1 MIIFYLI
8 LLENIA
14 GGDVLTG
21 PYQVKQCA
29 GRNIQITCRY
39 HSFYRNNVKYWCK
52 GYYFNHCSILIRTN
66 QPLHVSG
73 PLEITDNKNEGFFS
87 IHMKSIKSE
96 NSGWYWCAIER
107 VSRHVSFAVEL
118 IISKEGTQQ
127 CLVPEPTPQLKVRD
141 TTTLPVTTRTL
152 TTSKTTETTSMS
164 QATLKRTVIAKV
176 TPQTMTGEINF
187 TQTPVHKIWSII
199 RWFIFLGLCLIVFCF
214 TMYTELS

>member
-1 MIIFYLI
+1 LTVTLWSHHIYL
-8 LLENIA
+8 LLPDEFISDIS

-107 VSRHVSFAVEL
+107 VSRHVSFAV
-118 IISKEGTQQ
+118 
-127 CLVPEPTPQLKVRD
+127 D
-141 TTTLPVTTRTL
+141 
-152 TTSKTTETTSMS
+152 
-164 QATLKRTVIAKV
+164 VIV
-176 TPQTMTGEINF
+176 YHSYVFLFREINF